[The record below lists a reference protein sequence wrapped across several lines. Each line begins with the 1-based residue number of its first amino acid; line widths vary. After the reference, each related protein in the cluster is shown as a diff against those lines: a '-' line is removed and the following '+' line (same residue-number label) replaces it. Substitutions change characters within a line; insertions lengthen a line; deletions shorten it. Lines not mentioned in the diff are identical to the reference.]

1 MAPRV
6 KFTRDEMV
14 QAALSV
20 VKAKGISALT
30 ARAIADELGVSTQPV
45 FTCFNTMEEAKRE
58 VRAAA
63 MALYLIVD
71 GVRGRKKLL
80 RRLRKKRQT
89 TLRL

>member
-58 VRAAA
+58 VRAAVPHPDTRRQKRRDRVNDPFLRA
-63 MALYLIVD
+63 AD
-71 GVRGRKKLL
+71 GADKADI
-80 RRLRKKRQT
+80 
-89 TLRL
+89 

>member
-20 VKAKGISALT
+20 VKAKGISAIT

-63 MALYLIVD
+63 MAL
-71 GVRGRKKLL
+71 
-80 RRLRKKRQT
+80 
-89 TLRL
+89 